1 MIVLAVAVLAIGAR
15 IPIPGLDLAA
25 ASMQFAQGGLERL
38 SIFALGALPLFT
50 VLALAEIVRLLL
62 PRLANREG
70 RTGRLLVGSLVLLLS
85 ALQGYGVLV
94 ALMAM
99 GLMDETAASLVV
111 GIAGF
116 VGASALLIWLA
127 DAIRLPGFDSGIWLL
142 LTIPMLAA
150 LPRELASSAE
160 VVRSGVLPAGS
171 LLIPVGAVVIAVGM
185 VVAVN
190 RLLAATG
197 HYRESSDD
205 RDGGIPLAVLL
216 WPPFLANIV
225 TGYVIALPVIAA
237 PDLASA
243 PWFFAAM
250 SAVSDSV
257 LIPLFVYGYLRLYP
271 APRREELRPVLT
283 IVAAVQVL
291 ICVGLDLLNAVT
303 VLPLLPSGGMLIAC
317 VTVLLVLGR
326 LATGA
331 VPDAA

>member
-1 MIVLAVAVLAIGAR
+1 M
-15 IPIPGLDLAA
+15 
-25 ASMQFAQGGLERL
+25 
-38 SIFALGALPLFT
+38 
-50 VLALAEIVRLLL
+50 LALAEIVRLLL

-171 LLIPVGAVVIAVGM
+171 LLVPVGAVVIAVGM

-197 HYRESSDD
+197 RHRES
-205 RDGGIPLAVLL
+205 RGGIPLAVLL

-225 TGYVIALPVIAA
+225 TGYVIALPVIAV
-237 PDLASA
+237 PDLAST